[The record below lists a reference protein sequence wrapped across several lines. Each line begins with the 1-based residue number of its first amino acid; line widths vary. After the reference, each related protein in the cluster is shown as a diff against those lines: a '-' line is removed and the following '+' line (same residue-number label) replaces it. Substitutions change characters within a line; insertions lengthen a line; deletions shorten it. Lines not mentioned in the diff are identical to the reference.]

1 MNRLTSIAVA
11 TGFALF
17 STTTP
22 GLAQAPVAK
31 SHPLLGKWQWTRAA
45 NQCTEVYD
53 FRADGTAQV
62 LSGTEKT
69 GNVYTITPQP
79 DAAGF
84 YLLTMKTVKDHGGK
98 DCSDDTRDSV
108 GLSNTLYLMFEPSK
122 DRHMVCATA
131 SPERCIGPL
140 RRVKPRPMK

>member
-1 MNRLTSIAVA
+1 MNCLKPIAIAAGVA
-11 TGFALF
+11 L
-17 STTTP
+17 SLLTTTVV
-22 GLAQAPVAK
+22 AQAPVAR

-84 YLLTMKTVKDHGGK
+84 YLLTMKTVKDQGGK

-108 GLSNTLYLMFEPSK
+108 GQSNTRYVMFEPSK

-140 RRVKPRPMK
+140 RRVKPAPTK